1 MGTHLSEL
9 KPHVVLLSQIG
20 VTEYTSIGRSPVKK
34 RLTFLGQ
41 YPNAA
46 AENRNRGTLG
56 TIATCLMRDFSQ
68 TICAQLKPFGVF
80 HGTYH
85 RG

>member
-9 KPHVVLLSQIG
+9 KPLVLLLSQIG
-20 VTEYTSIGRSPVKK
+20 VEEYTSIGRSPVKK
-34 RLTFLGQ
+34 RLTLLGQ

-46 AENRNRGTLG
+46 AENRNRRTFV
-56 TIATCLMRDFSQ
+56 TIATCLVRDFSQ

-85 RG
+85 WG

>member
-1 MGTHLSEL
+1 MGTHPSEL
-9 KPHVVLLSQIG
+9 KPLDMLLSQIG
-20 VTEYTSIGRSPVKK
+20 VTEYTSTGRSPVKK

-46 AENRNRGTLG
+46 AENRNRRTFV
-56 TIATCLMRDFSQ
+56 TIATCLVRDFSQ

-85 RG
+85 WG